1 MYDGGDECVSP
12 VQSRTTKEKRG
23 DILETIQAMT
33 EAARAASIEGKQR
46 WDGGLNV
53 MVDMCM
59 SMFRKV

>member
-33 EAARAASIEGKQR
+33 EAARAASIEGRQR
-46 WDGGLNV
+46 WDGGV
-53 MVDMCM
+53 ECDGRYVYEYV
-59 SMFRKV
+59 S